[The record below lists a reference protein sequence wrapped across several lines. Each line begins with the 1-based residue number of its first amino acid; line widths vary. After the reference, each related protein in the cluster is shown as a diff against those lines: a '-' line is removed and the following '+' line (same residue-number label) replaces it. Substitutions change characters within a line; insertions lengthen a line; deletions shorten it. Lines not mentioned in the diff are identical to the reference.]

1 MDYQNVFKRYEYKY
15 FLTPS
20 QKRKLLEESDG
31 RLELDQYGR
40 TTIRNVYYDTDNFR
54 LIRTSLDHPVYK
66 EKLRTRS
73 YQRAGKDDMIFVEIK
88 KKFEDVV
95 YKRRIA
101 IPKVS
106 AENWID
112 SRNPMPF
119 KTQITSEIDYF
130 LNFYEGLKAKAF
142 ISYEREAYYDMTD
155 PEFRVTFDENIMAR
169 SVDLDLGGD
178 IWGYSLLP
186 AGTTLMEVKIPGA
199 MPVWMAAFLSANN
212 INKISYSKY
221 GSYYKDYLM
230 TDQYPERSVYYA

>member
-1 MDYQNVFKRYEYKY
+1 MDYQNFFKRYEYKY

-130 LNFYEGLKAKAF
+130 LNYYEGLKAKSF

-155 PEFRVTFDENIMAR
+155 PEFRITFDENIMAR
-169 SVDLDLGGD
+169 SVELDLGGD

-186 AGTTLMEVKIPGA
+186 AGTMLMEVKIPGA
-199 MPVWMAAFLSANN
+199 MPIWMAAFLSANN